1 MRPDRGQAAPLRA
14 VRHHSA
20 RLDKPHTTRRTA
32 LNSRFPTLALSPMN
46 KALELKKAKR
56 TPLLLLA
63 AAACVFVVT
72 ALMPRGVWIDGI
84 KAVAEA
90 AMVGALADWFAV
102 AALFRRVPIPMVS
115 AHTAI
120 IPRNKHKIAD
130 NLAVFVQDKFL
141 DVPSLVGLIKKHDP
155 AQSITRWLTEPANT
169 ARLGDYVVKLTSGI
183 LDLTDDVRI
192 QVFIKDA
199 LRDMLAKVDLS
210 QSMGAIL
217 DTLTKDGRHQELL
230 DAGIEQVVALL
241 REPQA
246 REFIA
251 ERIVDWVKS
260 EYPKMEKILPS
271 AWLGEKGAEA
281 IANAVNR
288 MLEQISENP
297 THQLR
302 QKFDDAAHKLIV
314 KLKSDPVFL
323 QKGEE
328 FKRYLVE
335 GEALASYV
343 KDMWGELRAWLKRD
357 LQSSDSALHARV
369 VAAGQWVG
377 RELANDPALRQS
389 LNDHLEEA
397 ARAMAPEFAQFLTRH
412 ISDTVKNWDPHEMS
426 RQIELNIGKD
436 LQYIRINGTVV
447 GGFIGLLLYGSSLVF
462 DLLRMHIG

>member
-1 MRPDRGQAAPLRA
+1 MEPAAPL
-14 VRHHSA
+14 
-20 RLDKPHTTRRTA
+20 
-32 LNSRFPTLALSPMN
+32 PMN
-46 KALELKKAKR
+46 KEIELKKAKR
-56 TPLLLLA
+56 TPLLLLL

-72 ALMPRGVWIDGI
+72 AFMPRGVWVDGI

-102 AALFRRVPIPMVS
+102 VALFRRVPIPIVS

-141 DVPSLVGLIKKHDP
+141 DVPSLVGLIQKHDP
-155 AQSITRWLTEPANT
+155 ARSITGWLTQPANT
-169 ARLGDYVVKLTSGI
+169 ARLGDYVVKLTGGI

-199 LRDMLAKVDLS
+199 LRGVLAKVDLS

-230 DAGIEQVVALL
+230 DAGIEQVLALL
-241 REPQA
+241 REEQA
-246 REFIA
+246 RAFIA
-251 ERIVDWVKS
+251 DRIVDWVKS

-297 THQLR
+297 THELR
-302 QKFDDAAHKLIV
+302 QKFDDAAHKLIA
-314 KLKSDPVFL
+314 KLKTDPAFL

-328 FKRYLVE
+328 LKRYLLE
-335 GEALASYV
+335 GDALGTYV

-357 LQSSDSALHARV
+357 LQSPDSALHAKV
-369 VAAGQWVG
+369 MAMGQWVG
-377 RELANDPALRQS
+377 RELAHDPTLRQS
-389 LNDHLEEA
+389 LNDHLEDA
-397 ARAMAPEFAQFLTRH
+397 ARGMAPDFAQFLTRH
-412 ISDTVKNWDPHEMS
+412 ISDTVKNWDAREMS
-426 RQIELNIGKD
+426 RQVELNIGKD
-436 LQYIRINGTVV
+436 LQYIRINGTIV
-447 GGFIGLLLYGSSLVF
+447 GGFIGLVLYASSQLF
-462 DLLRMHIG
+462 ELLRVHAG

>member
-1 MRPDRGQAAPLRA
+1 
-14 VRHHSA
+14 
-20 RLDKPHTTRRTA
+20 
-32 LNSRFPTLALSPMN
+32 MN
-46 KALELKKAKR
+46 KAIELKQAKR
-56 TPLLLLA
+56 TPLLLLL

-72 ALMPRGVWIDGI
+72 AFMPRGVWVDGI

-102 AALFRRVPIPMVS
+102 AALFRRVPIPIVS

-141 DVPSLVGLIKKHDP
+141 DVPSLVGLIKRHDP
-155 AQSITRWLTEPANT
+155 AQSITGWLTEPANT
-169 ARLGDYVVKLTSGI
+169 ARLGDYVVKLTGGI
-183 LDLTDDVRI
+183 LELTDDVRI
-192 QVFIKDA
+192 QSFIKDA
-199 LRDMLAKVDLS
+199 LRDVLTKVDLS
-210 QSMGAIL
+210 QSMGSIL

-230 DAGIEQVVALL
+230 DAGIEQVVMLL

-251 ERIVDWVKS
+251 GRIVDWVKN

-281 IANAVNR
+281 IANTVDR
-288 MLEQISENP
+288 MLQQISDNP
-297 THQLR
+297 THELR
-302 QKFDDAAHKLIV
+302 ARFDEAAHKLIV
-314 KLKSDPVFL
+314 KLKTDPAFL
-323 QKGEE
+323 QKGEDL
-328 FKRYLVE
+328 KRYLVD
-335 GEALASYV
+335 GEALSTYV

-357 LQSSDSALHARV
+357 LQSADSALHARV
-369 VAAGQWVG
+369 MAMGQWVG

-389 LNDHLEEA
+389 LNDHLEDA

-412 ISDTVKNWDPHEMS
+412 ISDTVKNWDSREMS

-436 LQYIRINGTVV
+436 LQYIRINGTIV
-447 GGFIGLLLYGSSLVF
+447 GGFIGLLLYGSSLLFEV
-462 DLLRMHIG
+462 LRAHIQ

>member
-1 MRPDRGQAAPLRA
+1 
-14 VRHHSA
+14 
-20 RLDKPHTTRRTA
+20 
-32 LNSRFPTLALSPMN
+32 MN
-46 KALELKKAKR
+46 KAIELKQAKR
-56 TPLLLLA
+56 TPLLLLL

-72 ALMPRGVWIDGI
+72 AFMPHGVWMDGI

-102 AALFRRVPIPMVS
+102 AALFRRVPIPIVS

-141 DVPSLVGLIKKHDP
+141 DVPSLVGLIKRHDP
-155 AQSITRWLTEPANT
+155 AQSITGWLTEPANT
-169 ARLGDYVVKLTSGI
+169 ARLGDYVVKLAGGI
-183 LDLTDDVRI
+183 LELTDDVRI
-192 QVFIKDA
+192 QSFIKDA
-199 LRDMLAKVDLS
+199 LRDVLTRVDLS
-210 QSMGAIL
+210 QSMGSIL

-230 DAGIEQVVALL
+230 DAGIEQVVMLL

-251 ERIVDWVKS
+251 GRIVDWVKN

-281 IANAVNR
+281 IANTVDR
-288 MLEQISENP
+288 MLQQISDNS
-297 THQLR
+297 THELR
-302 QKFDDAAHKLIV
+302 ARFDEAAHKLIV
-314 KLKSDPVFL
+314 KLKTDPAFL
-323 QKGEE
+323 QKGEDL
-328 FKRYLVE
+328 KRYLVE
-335 GEALASYV
+335 GEALSTYV

-357 LQSSDSALHARV
+357 LQSPESALHARV
-369 VAAGQWVG
+369 MAMGQWVG

-389 LNDHLEEA
+389 LNDHLEDA

-412 ISDTVKNWDPHEMS
+412 ISDTVKNWDSREMS

-436 LQYIRINGTVV
+436 LQYIRINGTIV
-447 GGFIGLLLYGSSLVF
+447 GGFIGLLLYGSSLLFEV
-462 DLLRMHIG
+462 LRAHIQ

>member
-1 MRPDRGQAAPLRA
+1 
-14 VRHHSA
+14 
-20 RLDKPHTTRRTA
+20 
-32 LNSRFPTLALSPMN
+32 MN
-46 KALELKKAKR
+46 KAIELKKAKR
-56 TPLLLLA
+56 TPLLLLL

-72 ALMPRGVWIDGI
+72 AFMPRGIWVDGI

-102 AALFRRVPIPMVS
+102 AALFRRVPIPVVS

-141 DVPSLVGLIKKHDP
+141 DVPSLVGLIQKHDP
-155 AQSITRWLTEPANT
+155 ARSITAWLTQPENT

-183 LDLTDDVRI
+183 LELTDDVRI

-199 LRDMLAKVDLS
+199 LRDVLAKVDLS
-210 QSMGAIL
+210 QSMGSIL

-241 REPQA
+241 REPHA

-251 ERIVDWVKS
+251 ERIVEWVKT

-271 AWLGEKGAEA
+271 TFSAWLGDKGAET

-288 MLEQISENP
+288 ILEQISENP

-302 QKFDDAAHKLIV
+302 QKFDNAAHKLIV
-314 KLKSDPVFL
+314 KLKTDPAFL

-328 FKRYLVE
+328 LKRYLVE
-335 GEALASYV
+335 GDALSSYV

-369 VAAGQWVG
+369 VAMGQWVG
-377 RELANDPALRQS
+377 RELAHDPALRQS

-397 ARAMAPEFAQFLTRH
+397 ARTMAPDFARFLTRH
-412 ISDTVKNWDPHEMS
+412 ISDTVKNWDSHEMS

-436 LQYIRINGTVV
+436 LQYIRINGTIV
-447 GGFIGLLLYGSSLVF
+447 GGFIGLLLYASSQLLG
-462 DLLRMHIG
+462 LLRLHMG